1 MSRREMSGLRASSQ
15 GTRDNS
21 AYPQIMPSTNH
32 ASCVNWREKE
42 GKHLAGLECGAGG
55 EERVPIYLLCH
66 DKESSLY

>member
-1 MSRREMSGLRASSQ
+1 MDLELAHRELGIILPIPRGL
-15 GTRDNS
+15 
-21 AYPQIMPSTNH
+21 PSTNH

-55 EERVPIYLLCH
+55 EERVSIYLLCH